1 MARVGPDM
9 AVHGGSVGGT
19 GGGGGTCINCGFR
32 QQENRDKTQQ
42 QTDERESPHCD
53 VKGGGESPTCVY
65 GTRLFKSDAVVYRLV
80 PAGLSLEK

>member
-1 MARVGPDM
+1 M
-9 AVHGGSVGGT
+9 AVHGRPVGGT

-65 GTRLFKSDAVVYRLV
+65 GTRLFKSDAVVMLGWLPTGV
-80 PAGLSLEK
+80 PTGLLIF